1 MKIFINLKL
10 ITYII
15 TILFISGCAK
25 NTTPLAPINL
35 DPSLNDIQFGTDET
49 FEIITWNIENFPK
62 QNTTT
67 VQMAKDI
74 ILAIDADVYALQ
86 EIESSSYFDLLI
98 DELNTADTTSAWI
111 GYVTSCGNF
120 CMELSYIIKSNT
132 VTIINEPFEIYPYE
146 GSAFPREPYI
156 FDLLFNSDSIRI
168 INNHLKCCGGG
179 DNESRRQLASELLQE
194 WVEDNPEYG
203 NVIIVGDWN
212 DEIHEPQS
220 TNVFWNFIEN
230 DQQYLFA
237 DMELAED
244 PTENSWSYPSWPSHI
259 DHILITDDLFD
270 EFENP
275 ISKIQ
280 TILVGDYLP
289 GAFIEYNQKVSD
301 HLPVG
306 LKLKF

>member
-132 VTIINEPFEIYPYE
+132 VT
-146 GSAFPREPYI
+146 
-156 FDLLFNSDSIRI
+156 
-168 INNHLKCCGGG
+168 
-179 DNESRRQLASELLQE
+179 
-194 WVEDNPEYG
+194 V
-203 NVIIVGDWN
+203 
-212 DEIHEPQS
+212 
-220 TNVFWNFIEN
+220 
-230 DQQYLFA
+230 
-237 DMELAED
+237 
-244 PTENSWSYPSWPSHI
+244 
-259 DHILITDDLFD
+259 
-270 EFENP
+270 
-275 ISKIQ
+275 
-280 TILVGDYLP
+280 
-289 GAFIEYNQKVSD
+289 
-301 HLPVG
+301 LPVAIT
-306 LKLKF
+306 